1 MRQKF
6 KATTAVLLLIL
17 PVLSAQSAEKAKVV
31 VRNGSDKVEVA
42 INGDRSDANINGV
55 KIAAQGGDAAL
66 NAGVINI
73 KVESNPDG
81 SPKQMQCTAARNH
94 LRLTGQG
101 SNLRLSGP
109 CKRVEVATT
118 GAMVEI
124 DAVHTLVISGTGNQ
138 VTASKLDVGNIT
150 GSSNLLR
157 WRQPLSVKQP
167 KLTAAGI
174 TSGIERIDS
183 E

>member
-1 MRQKF
+1 MRSRFNGLKV
-6 KATTAVLLLIL
+6 VLLLIV
-17 PVLSAQSAEKAKVV
+17 PVCAAQAAEKAKVT
-31 VRNGSDKVEVA
+31 VRNGSDKIEAA
-42 INGDRSDANINGV
+42 IDGDRSEANINGV
-55 KIAAQGGDAAL
+55 KMAAEGGDATL
-66 NAGVINI
+66 NAGTINL

-81 SPKQMQCTAARNH
+81 SPKRMQCTAARNNF
-94 LRLTGQG
+94 RLTGQG
-101 SNLRLSGP
+101 SNLMLSGP

-118 GAMVEI
+118 GAMIEI
-124 DAVHTLVISGTGNQ
+124 DSVQTVVISGTGNQ

-174 TSGIERIDS
+174 TSGIQRIGS
-183 E
+183 N